1 MFSTTIKVKLL
12 KTVNSI
18 LKGKIT
24 LFSRSQLRSH
34 NLQDLCFDFFLY
46 KSKGILHIGAFD
58 GKQFAKHYNSFGKP
72 VIWIEANDRVF
83 PILKQ
88 TISDFPNQRAFNLL
102 LGSSKKIIKFYE
114 LTNLGSS
121 SIFPINERNPWNL
134 RIQSSRNLPMTTLSE
149 HFTLSDLLDF
159 NLWVIDTQGA
169 ELEVLKGSRELLKS
183 CCRYLYLEVSNITE
197 YLGGAEYQEIQTF
210 LSSNGFVAAW
220 DFPGFH
226 GDVLFINSKSI
237 NHNVKADRF
246 TFN

>member
-1 MFSTTIKVKLL
+1 ML
-12 KTVNSI
+12 
-18 LKGKIT
+18 
-24 LFSRSQLRSH
+24 
-34 NLQDLCFDFFLY
+34 FLY

-159 NLWVIDTQGA
+159 NFWVIDTQGA

-226 GDVLFINSKSI
+226 GDVLFINSKTI